1 MQSGRHGSSPFPSF
15 HSLAPKDRSGGRPE
29 LPNDAGIV
37 HDYFHNDDFEMFDFG
52 DAEPGVVGDPVSSQ
66 VLSFP
71 SSSRTLDDN
80 PSNDI
85 HPDGKDGAQ
94 RHSHVLDDLD
104 LDSKRRRI
112 LGRVMPW
119 SLVGELARETPE
131 TKKPGEQVNSHIRD
145 LEDDGPLPPGK
156 TRVRRGANLGDIK
169 AIKGDSESEE
179 ERIDPPSS
187 SSSSSD
193 ESDSDSDSVE
203 ILQTYRPRPP
213 RFKQEPEVIEVDL
226 TDSDGDEDIQFF
238 VQNTHPVRKQRH
250 KTKLRDQSIINYML
264 PKVYTT
270 GGRNRDTR
278 RKHPSRYKL
287 DIMTTGSRGHG
298 RERQSLLLFDGRKKK
313 AKRRHELAG
322 SPIVAGDGT
331 TTLKTSLTRTT
342 SRSAIFTGDSRQL
355 GGVNQVHTVQDGRQV
370 SGKEKGRLR
379 KARAK
384 RNGIYNF
391 TSGENSRITNGRR
404 ADAAF
409 FTVDLEDEGFHN
421 ALAPMSASRP
431 RFEPAPPKKRK
442 DYEKTHSTSTVF
454 EQRPHN
460 AQSTSVY
467 PQALDA
473 RENNIKHITCDLDIK
488 RLHSGRSFGQ
498 STYIRK
504 GWLHELV
511 NIEYATVENN
521 TEPPAT
527 ILCRFELGPTM
538 GIENLCLALPRLL
551 DALFESATDILDSD
565 SDILSEEWKPGFRV
579 VSLIIS
585 WYLRNSG
592 DSEKTMLRE
601 TISKEVQRIANLID
615 KHSVSFIEK
624 PILSLCWFLVELST
638 RTSTPLPTAYHG
650 LSLSLRVTSKVLMQ
664 LLLRLGIHKIS
675 ELLQGDGILDES
687 SPIQYATELWV
698 CLIHVLLGT
707 PKEGVP
713 KSKSHP
719 FWTVFMDA
727 FPTVHDRD
735 SSRSFKASEDVW
747 LTIFTICTLSQFS
760 VHGMVTAEPR
770 LPAFWDLVAYG
781 LKTICLTENEDHLRL
796 QSPVLRKRDHYVA
809 LVVARCGHLRHAW
822 NWRLDEGSAMFN
834 QLSEIFRSRNFA
846 NLRHE
851 EDCLPKFFKHTDW
864 NLLSVHDSKDTAFS
878 GFLKLIL
885 QADRDE
891 VNNGR
896 KSAKLKKLLSLA
908 VPLRSLSFTS
918 SQPPHGRDLSMYY
931 NRLSAIALA
940 LSLDASDH
948 DERINKARNYLA
960 FSSADTKTRHA
971 VLCGLERLAVLMV
984 KRDIGL
990 SALLDWVEEV
1000 GKSLDAE
1007 LKEVASKKP
1016 SDSGEGLLVAPA
1028 VKLVKHL
1035 FLSIS
1040 GIATTYLD
1048 VSRFPDPHLLGK
1060 YFACHSDPK

>member
-1 MQSGRHGSSPFPSF
+1 M
-15 HSLAPKDRSGGRPE
+15 APKDIRSERRPE
-29 LPNDAGIV
+29 LPDDTGIV
-37 HDYFHNDDFEMFDFG
+37 RDYFHDDDFEMFDFD
-52 DAEPGVVGDPVSSQ
+52 DAEPGAVGDPVSSH
-66 VLSFP
+66 VLSIT
-71 SSSRTLDDN
+71 SSPRTLDD
-80 PSNDI
+80 STNDDV
-85 HPDGKDGAQ
+85 HSDGKGGTQ
-94 RHSHVLDDLD
+94 QHSLVLDG

-119 SLVGELARETPE
+119 SLVEELAKDSEAE
-131 TKKPGEQVNSHIRD
+131 KPVEQVNSYFRD

-156 TRVRRGANLGDIK
+156 TRVRKGANLRDIK

-203 ILQTYRPRPP
+203 ILQAYRPRLP
-213 RFKQEPEVIEVDL
+213 RPKQEPEVIGVDL

-238 VQNTHPVRKQRH
+238 VQNTRPVRKQRH

-270 GGRNRDTR
+270 GGRNRDTQ
-278 RKHPSRYKL
+278 RKHSSKYKL
-287 DIMTTGSRGHG
+287 DIMTTGSRGYG
-298 RERQSLLLFDGRKKK
+298 RERQSLLSFDGRKKK
-313 AKRRHELAG
+313 KRRHELGGA
-322 SPIVAGDGT
+322 PIVPGGGT
-331 TTLKTSLTRTT
+331 TTLRTSLARTT
-342 SRSAIFTGDSRQL
+342 SRSANEMPFTGDSGHF
-355 GGVNQVHTVQDGRQV
+355 GGVNQVYAVQDSRQL
-370 SGKEKGRLR
+370 SGKERGRQR

-409 FTVDLEDEGFHN
+409 FTVDLEDEGFHH
-421 ALAPMSASRP
+421 ALAPMSVSRP

-442 DYEKTHSTSTVF
+442 DYEKPPSTSK
-454 EQRPHN
+454 QKAHD
-460 AQSTSVY
+460 AQSTSAH
-467 PQALDA
+467 PQTLHT
-473 RENNIKHITCDLDIK
+473 RENNIKHITCDLNIK

-511 NIEYATVENN
+511 NIESATAENN
-521 TEPPAT
+521 TEPPST

-538 GIENLCLALPRLL
+538 GIEKLCLALPRLL
-551 DALFESATDILDSD
+551 DALFESATDILDGD

-592 DSEKTMLRE
+592 DSEKTTLCE
-601 TISKEVQRIANLID
+601 TINKEVQRVANLID
-615 KHSVSFIEK
+615 KHSVGFIEK

-638 RTSTPLPTAYHG
+638 RTSIPLPTAYHG
-650 LSLSLRVTSKVLMQ
+650 LSLSLKVTSKVLMQ
-664 LLLRLGIHKIS
+664 LLLRLSIHKTS

-727 FPTVHDRD
+727 FPTVQDKD

-747 LTIFTICTLSQFS
+747 LTIFTFCTLSQFS

-809 LVVARCGHLRHAW
+809 LVVARCGHLRDAW

-851 EDCLPKFFKHTDW
+851 EDCLPKFFKHSDW

-908 VPLRSLSFTS
+908 VPLRSLSFTTS
-918 SQPPHGRDLSMYY
+918 RPPHGRDLSMYY

-960 FSSADTKTRHA
+960 FNSADTQTRHA
-971 VLCGLERLAVLMV
+971 ILCGLERLAVLMV
-984 KRDIGL
+984 KRDISL
-990 SALLDWVEEV
+990 TPLLDWIEEM
-1000 GKSLDAE
+1000 GKSLDAG

-1016 SDSGEGLLVAPA
+1016 SDSGEGLLAAPA
-1028 VKLVKHL
+1028 VNLVKHL
-1035 FLSIS
+1035 LVSVS
-1040 GIATTYLD
+1040 GIVTTYID
-1048 VSRFPDPHLLGK
+1048 ASRFPEPHLLGK
-1060 YFACHSDPK
+1060 